1 MLELKVW
8 LPKYLKIDDQYQ
20 VVWNGTLD
28 NLPIG
33 TILQPYDTPF
43 TQVVTFEN
51 YETVPENFRL
61 VINQGIVTWLTIV
74 QNSSSLENSTFLPTF
89 INATMALVLRKIPV
103 KNMIVSI
110 FNLQPLTSEIFL
122 NFFRIDIDKSLIFLR
137 FSSTFGHS
145 QDSRQNQNNV
155 TLCSLWQNI

>member
-8 LPKYLKIDDQYQ
+8 LPKYLKIDDQFQ

-51 YETVPENFRL
+51 NETVPENFRL

-74 QNSSSLENSTFLPTF
+74 RNSSRP
-89 INATMALVLRKIPV
+89 
-103 KNMIVSI
+103 
-110 FNLQPLTSEIFL
+110 
-122 NFFRIDIDKSLIFLR
+122 
-137 FSSTFGHS
+137 
-145 QDSRQNQNNV
+145 
-155 TLCSLWQNI
+155 

>member
-8 LPKYLKIDDQYQ
+8 LPKYLKIDDQFQ

-51 YETVPENFRL
+51 YEAVPENFRL

-74 QNSSSLENSTFLPTF
+74 RNSSSLENSTFLPTF

-103 KNMIVSI
+103 KNMMVSL
-110 FNLQPLTSEIFL
+110 FNLQPLSSMIFL
-122 NFFRIDIDKSLIFLR
+122 NFFRIDIDKSLIF
-137 FSSTFGHS
+137 
-145 QDSRQNQNNV
+145 
-155 TLCSLWQNI
+155 

>member
-51 YETVPENFRL
+51 NNCTRKFSIGYQPRNCHL
-61 VINQGIVTWLTIV
+61 VDH
-74 QNSSSLENSTFLPTF
+74 SSKF
-89 INATMALVLRKIPV
+89 IKSRKFD
-103 KNMIVSI
+103 I
-110 FNLQPLTSEIFL
+110 FAHFYQCYNG
-122 NFFRIDIDKSLIFLR
+122 
-137 FSSTFGHS
+137 FSSQKNSCQEHDGFIIQLTTIIKYDFS
-145 QDSRQNQNNV
+145 EFF
-155 TLCSLWQNI
+155 

>member
-103 KNMIVSI
+103 KNMMVSL
-110 FNLQPLTSEIFL
+110 FNLQPLSSEIFL
-122 NFFRIDIDKSLIFLR
+122 NFFRIDIDKSLIF
-137 FSSTFGHS
+137 
-145 QDSRQNQNNV
+145 
-155 TLCSLWQNI
+155 

>member
-8 LPKYLKIDDQYQ
+8 LPKYLKIDDQFR

-74 QNSSSLENSTFLPTF
+74 RNSSSLENSTFLPTF

-103 KNMIVSI
+103 KNMMVSL
-110 FNLQPLTSEIFL
+110 FNLQPLSSEIFL
-122 NFFRIDIDKSLIFLR
+122 NFFRIDIDKSLIF
-137 FSSTFGHS
+137 
-145 QDSRQNQNNV
+145 
-155 TLCSLWQNI
+155 

>member
-51 YETVPENFRL
+51 YEAVPENFRL

-89 INATMALVLRKIPV
+89 INATMALVLRKIPI
-103 KNMIVSI
+103 KMMSKINS
-110 FNLQPLTSEIFL
+110 N
-122 NFFRIDIDKSLIFLR
+122 KSSNEDLLIYLYHLGICYDMM
-137 FSSTFGHS
+137 TK
-145 QDSRQNQNNV
+145 V
-155 TLCSLWQNI
+155 

>member
-8 LPKYLKIDDQYQ
+8 LPKYLKIDDQFQ

-103 KNMIVSI
+103 KNMMVSL
-110 FNLQPLTSEIFL
+110 FNLQPLSSEIFL
-122 NFFRIDIDKSLIFLR
+122 NFLRINIDKSLIF
-137 FSSTFGHS
+137 
-145 QDSRQNQNNV
+145 
-155 TLCSLWQNI
+155 

>member
-74 QNSSSLENSTFLPTF
+74 RNSSSLENSTFLPTF

-103 KNMIVSI
+103 KNMMVSL
-110 FNLQPLTSEIFL
+110 FNLQPLSSEIFL
-122 NFFRIDIDKSLIFLR
+122 TFF
-137 FSSTFGHS
+137 
-145 QDSRQNQNNV
+145 
-155 TLCSLWQNI
+155 

>member
-103 KNMIVSI
+103 KNMMVSL
-110 FNLQPLTSEIFL
+110 FNLQPLLSEKV
-122 NFFRIDIDKSLIFLR
+122 FFFQIDIGKSLIF
-137 FSSTFGHS
+137 
-145 QDSRQNQNNV
+145 
-155 TLCSLWQNI
+155 